1 MGGVRKARQLIKVD
15 EMVDISILI
24 VYIDRQLQ

>member
-24 VYIDRQLQ
+24 IYIDRQLQ